1 MTLNNDSRTVNAS
14 KNVSSALINK
24 LIILCLTFI
33 SRKIF
38 IRYIGVEYLGING
51 LFANVLTLL
60 SMADLGIETAMN
72 VSLYKPIAENNLK
85 RISALLNYFRK
96 VYYVIAVAVL
106 GLGLILIPFLK
117 YIVNL
122 DQEIPNLYLF
132 YVIFVIKNCVSYLFV
147 YKSAIIRADQKS
159 YVVNRVDI
167 IVNICKV
174 AFQVLSITLYKSYL
188 VYILLEAVAV
198 IIHNICVSIIA
209 DRNYRFIKNRENL
222 DQNEKRLIFQ
232 DTSSVFL
239 YKVSRSLIIGT
250 DNILLSV
257 LFGTVSV
264 GLYSNYHTVTHTLIT
279 FVTLLFTSLTASV
292 GNLVA
297 TKSSDQ
303 RYKVFDCMQMISFW
317 LCGILSI
324 SLFFLIQDFIVIWLG
339 EKMLMDDA
347 TMIAIVINV
356 FFSCCMRPVWT
367 FREGTGMYRQIRF
380 IMLVTAALNLILSIV
395 LGKLIGISGVFF
407 ATSISKLS
415 TYFWYEPQILFR
427 DFFAKPIK
435 KYYMNYLNN
444 FILMLIIVACLYMPM
459 KLIDGTHIVTWLLK
473 AVICFVVIN
482 FVYWIR
488 YRKTEQFDDFKKRIL
503 SMKNRL
509 FSKRMSAH

>member
-1 MTLNNDSRTVNAS
+1 
-14 KNVSSALINK
+14 
-24 LIILCLTFI
+24 
-33 SRKIF
+33 
-38 IRYIGVEYLGING
+38 
-51 LFANVLTLL
+51 
-60 SMADLGIETAMN
+60 
-72 VSLYKPIAENNLK
+72 
-85 RISALLNYFRK
+85 
-96 VYYVIAVAVL
+96 
-106 GLGLILIPFLK
+106 
-117 YIVNL
+117 
-122 DQEIPNLYLF
+122 
-132 YVIFVIKNCVSYLFV
+132 
-147 YKSAIIRADQKS
+147 
-159 YVVNRVDI
+159 
-167 IVNICKV
+167 
-174 AFQVLSITLYKSYL
+174 
-188 VYILLEAVAV
+188 
-198 IIHNICVSIIA
+198 
-209 DRNYRFIKNRENL
+209 
-222 DQNEKRLIFQ
+222 
-232 DTSSVFL
+232 
-239 YKVSRSLIIGT
+239 
-250 DNILLSV
+250 
-257 LFGTVSV
+257 
-264 GLYSNYHTVTHTLIT
+264 
-279 FVTLLFTSLTASV
+279 
-292 GNLVA
+292 
-297 TKSSDQ
+297 
-303 RYKVFDCMQMISFW
+303 
-317 LCGILSI
+317 
-324 SLFFLIQDFIVIWLG
+324 
-339 EKMLMDDA
+339 MLMDDA